1 MSPYRTL
8 AIFRKEVKQLM
19 RDKKLLFVLF
29 FFPVFLLIIFGYA
42 VNYDVKNITIAV
54 YDESKSAESRG
65 FIEGITQSEYF
76 TLTKYLASREEINK
90 ALDKGEVQAVIVF
103 GKDFSKKFLSGGKS
117 PKIQVL
123 IDGLN
128 GNTAGIIQNYLNLA
142 AYNYA
147 NKYQNEFLLRV
158 GKKNYIPVELENRFL
173 FNPELETTKFL
184 IPGLIGFILIITAI
198 ISVSLSFVREKELGT
213 IEQLNVSS
221 IKIFE
226 LVVGKAMPFLLISL
240 INAVFILI
248 AGYILFGVT
257 VNGSYFLLLITTLI
271 FLVSSISVGIFFSII
286 ADTQQV
292 AFSAA
297 TFFSLLPSLIL
308 SGFVF
313 PIDSMPYL
321 VRLLTNITPVKFYL
335 VALRAIII
343 RGVGLEAFWQQ
354 WIYLLLFG
362 LFFTLLTIV
371 IGRKQMS
378 AV

>member
-1 MSPYRTL
+1 MSPQRTK
-8 AIFRKEVKQLM
+8 AIFKKEIKQLL

-42 VNYDVKNITIAV
+42 VNYDVKNISIAV
-54 YDESKSAESRG
+54 YDESKSAESRE
-65 FIEGITQSEYF
+65 FIDGITQSEYF
-76 TLTKYLASREEINK
+76 TLAGYLSDRDEIDRVLNK
-90 ALDKGEVQAVIVF
+90 GTVQAVIVF
-103 GKDFSKKFLSGGKS
+103 GKDFSSKFLSGVEP
-117 PKIQVL
+117 PKIQAL

-142 AYNYA
+142 VYDFAE
-147 NKYQNEFLLRV
+147 KYQTEFMLRT
-158 GKKNYIPVELENRFL
+158 GRKNYIPILLESRFL

-213 IEQLNVSS
+213 IEQINVSS

-226 LVVGKAMPFLLISL
+226 LVVGKSMPFLLISL

-257 VNGSYFLLLITTLI
+257 VNGSYFLLLVTTLI
-271 FLVSSISVGIFFSII
+271 FLMSSIAVGIFFSII
-286 ADTQQV
+286 SDTQQV

-313 PIDSMPYL
+313 PIESMPYA
-321 VRLLTNITPVKFYL
+321 VRILTNITPVKFYL
-335 VALRAIII
+335 ISLRAIII

-354 WIYLLLFG
+354 WIYLGLFG
-362 LFFTLLTIV
+362 LFFTILTIV

-378 AV
+378 AT